1 MSYDLHASKKDVQSI
16 RVGAFSWP
24 MYLQES
30 GAGYVVGY
38 GAGLRPAT
46 YVYQSGKKGSPVSND
61 GYYVTSKEAKIMAVV
76 IDGYLSVQKF
86 MRLEFD
92 ALPEEKVKEMEEA
105 NTKFS
110 WKTYNLP
117 IATKHLDKL
126 EEISKF
132 MKESG
137 GFRIK

>member
-1 MSYDLHASKKDVQSI
+1 MGYNLRPSKKTVNSI
-16 RVGAFSWP
+16 SIGAFSWP
-24 MYLQES
+24 MYLQET

-38 GAGLRPAT
+38 GSGVRPAT

-61 GYYVTSKEAKIMAVV
+61 GYYITSKESKIMACV
-76 IDGYLSVQKF
+76 IDGFLSVQRF
-86 MRLEFD
+86 MRTEID
-92 ALPEEKVKEMEEA
+92 ALKPEELKQMEQA
-105 NTKFS
+105 NENFG

-117 IATKHLDKL
+117 MAEKHLDKL

-137 GFRIK
+137 GFRVM